1 MGLGIL
7 VEVVVGLEDVAVVVV
22 FEVVVVVVVEGLVG

>member
-7 VEVVVGLEDVAVVVV
+7 VEGVVGLEDVAVVVV